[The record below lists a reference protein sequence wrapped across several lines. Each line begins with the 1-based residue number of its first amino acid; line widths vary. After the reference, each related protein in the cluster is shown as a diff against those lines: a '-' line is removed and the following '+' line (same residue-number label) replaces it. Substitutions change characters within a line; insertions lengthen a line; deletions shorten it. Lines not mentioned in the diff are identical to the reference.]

1 MTMLLASI
9 CYLKIKHPLSLI
21 SLPTYLPALALPV
34 DTQEEREYFL
44 EAKAVPS
51 SSLREPTAGP
61 PSRARLAFR
70 ELTPLS
76 LIFLL
81 ELKPPSGSRGTPA
94 GQPHSSAE
102 DTHKGCKACE
112 RGS

>member
-1 MTMLLASI
+1 MLLASI
-9 CYLKIKHPLSLI
+9 CYFKIKHPLSSI
-21 SLPTYLPALALPV
+21 SLPTYLPPLALPI

-44 EAKAVPS
+44 EAKAVAS
-51 SSLREPTAGP
+51 SSLRRPTAGP

-70 ELTPLS
+70 KLTPLS
-76 LIFLL
+76 LTFLV

-94 GQPHSSAE
+94 GQPHSPAE
-102 DTHKGCKACE
+102 DTRKGCKACE